1 MSTLIA
7 LSPLLLWIVLVL
19 IIGAVLVMVKRK
31 STPQKSLEARIAVL
45 EEEVRRLK
53 SKE

>member
-31 STPQKSLEARIAVL
+31 SASQKSLEARIAVL
-45 EEEVRRLK
+45 EEEVMRLK